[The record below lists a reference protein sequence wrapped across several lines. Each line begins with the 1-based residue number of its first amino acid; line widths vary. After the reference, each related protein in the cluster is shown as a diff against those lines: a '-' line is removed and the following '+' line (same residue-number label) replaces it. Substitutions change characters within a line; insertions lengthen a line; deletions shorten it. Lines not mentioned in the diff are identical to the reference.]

1 MYKNI
6 SLCDFNEI
14 DKRFNLI
21 LSESSFIELWN
32 YLNLSI
38 DQNEFNYKDIID
50 AIDKKLDP
58 DYTADTNS
66 SDLLDTIKSLED
78 ICIKGLVERKNI
90 CVRDIE

>member
-6 SLCDFNEI
+6 SLCDSTDN
-14 DKRFNLI
+14 DKRFNLN
-21 LSESSFIELWN
+21 LSESSFNELWN
-32 YLNLSI
+32 YLNLPI